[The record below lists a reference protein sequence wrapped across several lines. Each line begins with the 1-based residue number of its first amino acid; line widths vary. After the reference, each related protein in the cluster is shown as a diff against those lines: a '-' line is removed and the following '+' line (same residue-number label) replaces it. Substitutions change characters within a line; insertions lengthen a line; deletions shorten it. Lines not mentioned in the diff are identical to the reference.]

1 MSLAIDLE
9 EDYLDEDEIDLIK
22 LVSSSAD
29 VTNQYIVFEGSNKEY
44 YAINVAKVE
53 ELFVYNKEDLIHNN
67 THHLIK
73 GIADIR
79 SQMTSVVCFDDWFC
93 NEKIEENLYEI
104 LIFCYFSA
112 QYIGLVV
119 KQVVDIVSIMPNQ
132 MQSSSQSNELTT
144 FVASITLGKNTHLC
158 TIFDT
163 DKLLFDLYGE
173 NITSST
179 LTCKPIA
186 SKKLVLFADDS
197 RLVRKMAHDSFER
210 LGVDFKIFEDGEAL
224 LTFLKSVATEDI
236 GIFLLDIEM
245 PRKTG
250 IDVINALQQEKKYL
264 PIPII
269 VHTNMANSSI
279 TDTLYSKN
287 VTKIIGKVDFETI
300 ESSIRE
306 YML

>member
-1 MSLAIDLE
+1 MSLTSDLE

-29 VTNQYIVFEGSNKEY
+29 VTNQYIIFEGSNKEY

-53 ELFVYNKEDLIHNN
+53 ELFVYERERIVHNN
-67 THHLIK
+67 TNDLIK
-73 GIADIR
+73 GISEIR
-79 SQMTSVVCFDDWFC
+79 SHMTPLVCFDDWFK
-93 NEKIEENLYEI
+93 NEKIDENLYEI
-104 LIFCYFSA
+104 LIFCYFSGE
-112 QYIGLVV
+112 YLGLIV
-119 KQVVDIVSIMPNQ
+119 KQIIDIVSIMPDQ
-132 MQSSSQSNELTT
+132 MQSSSKSNELTT
-144 FVASITLGKNTHLC
+144 FVASIILGKNTHLC

-163 DKLLFDLYGE
+163 DKLLFDLYGDDSVS
-173 NITSST
+173 NT
-179 LTCKPIA
+179 LTCKQVE

-197 RLVRKMAHDSFER
+197 RLVRKMAYDSFER
-210 LGVDFKIFEDGEAL
+210 LGVQFKIFEDGEEL
-224 LTFLKSVATEDI
+224 LQFLEMTSTEEI

-250 IDVINALQQEKKYL
+250 IDVINALNKEKKYST
-264 PIPII
+264 IPII

-279 TDTLYSKN
+279 SDTLYSKN
-287 VTKIIGKVDFETI
+287 VSKIIGKVDFATI

>member
-1 MSLAIDLE
+1 MNLSIDFE
-9 EDYLDEDEIDLIK
+9 DDYLDEDEIDLIK

-53 ELFVYNKEDLIHNN
+53 ELFVYNKENLVHNN
-67 THHLIK
+67 TNKLIK
-73 GIADIR
+73 GIADVR
-79 SQMTSVVCFDDWFC
+79 SHMTSLVCFDDWFL
-93 NEKIEENLYEI
+93 NEKIDENLYEI

-112 QYIGLVV
+112 QYIGLIV
-119 KQVVDIVSIMPNQ
+119 KQVVDIVSIMPSQ
-132 MQSSSQSNELTT
+132 MQSSSKSNELTT
-144 FVASITLGKNTHLC
+144 FVASITLGKNTYLC

-173 NITSST
+173 NSISNT
-179 LTCKPIA
+179 LTCRPLE
-186 SKKLVLFADDS
+186 SRKLVLFADDS
-197 RLVRKMAHDSFER
+197 RLVRKMAYDSFER
-210 LGVDFKIFEDGEAL
+210 LGVNFKIFEDGEEL
-224 LTFLKSVATEDI
+224 LLFLEAIDVEDI

-245 PRKTG
+245 PKKTG
-250 IDVINALQQEKKYL
+250 IDVINALKEEKKYL
-264 PIPII
+264 NIPII

-279 TDTLYSKN
+279 SDTLYSKN
-287 VTKIIGKVDFETI
+287 VSKIIGKVDFKTI

>member
-1 MSLAIDLE
+1 MNLSIDFE
-9 EDYLDEDEIDLIK
+9 DDYLDEDEIDLIK

-53 ELFVYNKEDLIHNN
+53 ELFVYNKENLVHNN
-67 THHLIK
+67 TNKLIK
-73 GIADIR
+73 GIADVR
-79 SQMTSVVCFDDWFC
+79 SHMTSLVCFDDWFL
-93 NEKIEENLYEI
+93 NEKIDENLYEI

-112 QYIGLVV
+112 QYIGLIV
-119 KQVVDIVSIMPNQ
+119 KQVVDIVSIMPIQ
-132 MQSSSQSNELTT
+132 MQSSSKSNELTT
-144 FVASITLGKNTHLC
+144 FVASITLGKNTYLC

-173 NITSST
+173 NSISNT
-179 LTCKPIA
+179 LTCRPLE
-186 SKKLVLFADDS
+186 SRKLVLFADDS
-197 RLVRKMAHDSFER
+197 RLVRKMAYDSFER
-210 LGVDFKIFEDGEAL
+210 LGVNFKIFEDGEEL
-224 LTFLKSVATEDI
+224 LLFLEAIDVEDI

-245 PRKTG
+245 PKKTG
-250 IDVINALQQEKKYL
+250 IDVINALKEEKKYL
-264 PIPII
+264 NIPII

-279 TDTLYSKN
+279 SDTLYSKN
-287 VTKIIGKVDFETI
+287 VSKIIGKVDFKTI